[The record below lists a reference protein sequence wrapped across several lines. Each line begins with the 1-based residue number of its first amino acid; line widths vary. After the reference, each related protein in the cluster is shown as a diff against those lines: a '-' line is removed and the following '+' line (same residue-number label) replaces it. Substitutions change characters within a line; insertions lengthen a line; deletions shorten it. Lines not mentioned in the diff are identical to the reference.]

1 MAAGATYTPIAT
13 TTLGSSAS
21 SITFS
26 SIPQTYTDL
35 VLITEGIG
43 ASGGSYDVDMIVRL
57 NSDTGSN
64 YSFTYFYG
72 NGSSTVSSRSSNST
86 NAIVGGVNDSGRS
99 MSICHFNN
107 YSNTNTYKT
116 FIARINRPTIV
127 AAFVNLW
134 RSTSAIST
142 IYLYPDSSKSFAA
155 GFTFTL
161 YGIAAA

>member
-1 MAAGATYTPIAT
+1 MAAGSTYEPIAS

-21 SITFS
+21 SVTFS

-43 ASGGSYDVDMIVRL
+43 ASGGSYDVDMNVRL
-57 NSDTGSN
+57 NSDTGGN

-72 NGSSTVSSRSSNST
+72 NGSTT
-86 NAIVGGVNDSGRS
+86 NANRGTNTSNGIIGGVNDSGRS

-107 YSNTNTYKT
+107 YSNTDTYKT
-116 FIARINRPTIV
+116 FIARINRPTLV

-161 YGIAAA
+161 YGITAA

>member
-1 MAAGATYTPIAT
+1 MAAGSTYTPIAT

-21 SITFS
+21 SVTFS

-43 ASGGSYDVDMIVRL
+43 LTSGNYDADLNVQL

-64 YSFTYFYG
+64 YSFTYIIG
-72 NGSSTVSSRSSNST
+72 DGSSAFSNRGSNT
-86 NAIVGGVNDSGRS
+86 SNGIVGGVNNQGRS
-99 MSICHFNN
+99 MGICNFNN
-107 YSNTNTYKT
+107 YSNTTTYKT
-116 FIARINRPTIV
+116 FIARINRPTLT
-127 AAFVNLW
+127 ASFVNLW

-142 IYLYPDSSKSFAA
+142 IYLYPNGGKSFDT

-161 YGIAAA
+161 YGIASA

>member
-1 MAAGATYTPIAT
+1 MASTYTPIAT

-35 VLITEGIG
+35 ILITEGIG
-43 ASGGSYDVDMIVRL
+43 ASGGSYDVDMNVRL

-64 YSFTYFYG
+64 YSFTYIIG
-72 NGSSTVSSRSSNST
+72 NGSSAFSNRGSNT
-86 NAIVGGVNDSGRS
+86 SNGIVGGVNDSGRS

-116 FIARINRPTIV
+116 FIARINRPSLV

-134 RSTSAIST
+134 RSNSAIST

-161 YGIAAA
+161 YGILSA